1 MTRIFL
7 FILTNLA
14 IMVLLTVI
22 LTVFGV
28 SSKSMTGMLI
38 IALVIGMGGSFLS
51 LAISKWMAKRTMGL
65 VVIENPTTPAEK
77 WLMRT
82 VQKQAD
88 QAGIGMPEVAI
99 FDSPEMNAF
108 ATGMKRNDALVAV
121 STGLLEQM
129 DQGEVEAVLA
139 HEVSHIA
146 NGDMITMALLQGVIN
161 TFVILAARLIASAI
175 SSALDP
181 DGEGGEEGLGWIAHM
196 VVVIVLEILLG
207 FLASIITMWFS
218 RKREFHADAD
228 AAKLVGNAKMIAALE
243 RLQGD
248 TEESHLQGEMAAFG
262 FAPKGSFMDLFASH
276 PPLEDRIAALR

>member
-7 FILTNLA
+7 FILTNIA

-22 LTVFGV
+22 LTIFGV

-38 IALVIGMGGSFLS
+38 IALVVGMGGSFIS
-51 LAISKWMAKRTMGL
+51 LAISKWMAKRTTGL
-65 VVIENPTTPAEK
+65 VMIENPTTPEER
-77 WLMRT
+77 WLINT

-88 QAGIGMPEVAI
+88 AAGIGMPEVGI
-99 FDSPEMNAF
+99 FESPEMNAF

-121 STGLLEQM
+121 STGLLDNM
-129 DQGEVEAVLA
+129 SQGEVEAVLA

-161 TFVILAARLIASAI
+161 TFVMLAARLIASAI
-175 SSALDP
+175 SSALDD

-196 VVVIVLEILLG
+196 VVVIVLEIVLG

-218 RKREFHADAD
+218 RKREFSADAD
-228 AAKLVGNAKMIAALE
+228 AAKLVGNQKMIAALE

-262 FAPKGSFMDLFASH
+262 FAPKGGFMALFASH

>member
-22 LTVFGV
+22 LTIFGV

-51 LAISKWMAKRTMGL
+51 LAISKWMAKRTTGL
-65 VVIENPTTPAEK
+65 VMIENPTTPEER
-77 WLMRT
+77 WLIKT
-82 VQKQAD
+82 VQRQAEA
-88 QAGIGMPEVAI
+88 AGIGMPEVGI
-99 FDSPEMNAF
+99 FESPEMNAF

-121 STGLLEQM
+121 STGLLDNM
-129 DQGEVEAVLA
+129 SQGEVEAVLA

-161 TFVILAARLIASAI
+161 TFVILAARLIAGAI
-175 SSALDP
+175 SSALDE

-196 VVVIVLEILLG
+196 VVVIVLEIILG

-218 RKREFHADAD
+218 RKREFSADAD
-228 AAKLVGNAKMIAALE
+228 AAKLVGNQKMIAALE

-262 FAPKGSFMDLFASH
+262 FAPKGGFMALFASH